1 MIEAIDRFEDL
12 GVRIRVSNKYQVE
25 NYILYMETCIKAMEE
40 EKGEWKNLYDGADE
54 ALEGFKDAYEKMTAD
69 KDKEMYLI
77 FKSSG

>member
-40 EKGEWKNLYDGADE
+40 EKGEWKDLYEGADE
-54 ALEGFKDAYEKMTAD
+54 ALEGFKDAYEEMTAD

-77 FKSSG
+77 FESVN

>member
-77 FKSSG
+77 FESVN